1 MIGKYLSIL
10 LVLVATAPAQ
20 AGRTEWIGNQGQRVK
35 AEIFRSADA
44 GAAPVL
50 VVVLHGDAP
59 FVKPSYQ
66 YEFAANAAQ
75 QLHGVVVAAL
85 LRPGY
90 TDKQGD
96 TSDGVRG
103 NTTADNY
110 TPEVLDQLDAAIRRL
125 KDELHP
131 SQVVLVGHS
140 GGAAI
145 SADLIARDP
154 GVAKAALLVS
164 CPCDVPAFREHMK
177 TVAPTP
183 LWDAPVRSVSPLDV
197 VGGISKTTRIAMVV
211 GEEDNIAPP
220 SLTNRY
226 SAAMKKRD
234 IKVQVTVLP
243 GEGHEIFL
251 DPAVIQEL
259 SKLITSL

>member
-10 LVLVATAPAQ
+10 LVLVATAQAQ
-20 AGRTEWIGNQGQRVK
+20 VSRTEWIGNQGQRVK

-66 YEFAANAAQ
+66 YEFAANAAR

-131 SQVVLVGHS
+131 SQVVLVG
-140 GGAAI
+140 I
-145 SADLIARDP
+145 REERQ
-154 GVAKAALLVS
+154 
-164 CPCDVPAFREHMK
+164 FR
-177 TVAPTP
+177 
-183 LWDAPVRSVSPLDV
+183 
-197 VGGISKTTRIAMVV
+197 RI
-211 GEEDNIAPP
+211 
-220 SLTNRY
+220 
-226 SAAMKKRD
+226 
-234 IKVQVTVLP
+234 
-243 GEGHEIFL
+243 
-251 DPAVIQEL
+251 
-259 SKLITSL
+259 